1 MEKGGRM
8 STQRLRVRNLKEV
21 YEGWE
26 GCPPGKAVSFF
37 ATKDPDGVIAL
48 HRGIYYDPSQVKV
61 SERNDNLICT
71 YYHAPSCRIRT
82 RDLERAF
89 IEKFALNLHRK
100 FDIEEM

>member
-1 MEKGGRM
+1 M
-8 STQRLRVRNLKEV
+8 SAQRLRVRNLKEV
-21 YEGWE
+21 YDGLY

-71 YYHAPSCRIRT
+71 FFRPIHSAAIV
-82 RDLERAF
+82 E
-89 IEKFALNLHRK
+89 RK
-100 FDIEEM
+100 FMDRFAISLHKKFDVQEI

>member
-1 MEKGGRM
+1 M
-8 STQRLRVRNLKEV
+8 SAQRLRVRNLKEV
-21 YEGWE
+21 YDGWE

-48 HRGIYYDPSQVKV
+48 HRGIYYNPSQVKV

-71 YYHAPSCRIRT
+71 YYHAPSSSIRP
-82 RDLERAF
+82 RDIGEEKAF
-89 IEKFALNLHRK
+89 IERFALNLHRK